1 MVISDK
7 NGWPKIDEF
16 MGRFIFILW
25 DMDGKTTKIREM
37 YSENT
42 DGLKGRLF
50 FTSFYEYEKE
60 NDDETMFGKLWHCA
74 RHMLHKFGDTLK
86 RHTTAETKWQ
96 ETAKNGGKLI

>member
-1 MVISDK
+1 MVKNLSKILLVRAPTVQRPNNWQFGVILISDK

-25 DMDGKTTKIREM
+25 DMDGKTTKVREL
-37 YSENT
+37 YSQNT

-60 NDDETMFGKLWHCA
+60 NHDETMFGKL
-74 RHMLHKFGDTLK
+74 
-86 RHTTAETKWQ
+86 
-96 ETAKNGGKLI
+96 

>member
-7 NGWPKIDEF
+7 NRWPKIDEF

-60 NDDETMFGKLWHCA
+60 NHDETMFGKL
-74 RHMLHKFGDTLK
+74 
-86 RHTTAETKWQ
+86 
-96 ETAKNGGKLI
+96 